1 MEDGANNGV
10 SCTRV
15 ETTCNGCRI
24 PMNVT
29 TERISFKPYK
39 DELYGTKDYCRL
51 TQYYLLKYN
60 NHPRTRFHL
69 LFHD

>member
-1 MEDGANNGV
+1 MEDGAN
-10 SCTRV
+10 
-15 ETTCNGCRI
+15 NGCRI

-51 TQYYLLKYN
+51 TQYYYIQIQQ
-60 NHPRTRFHL
+60 PS
-69 LFHD
+69 